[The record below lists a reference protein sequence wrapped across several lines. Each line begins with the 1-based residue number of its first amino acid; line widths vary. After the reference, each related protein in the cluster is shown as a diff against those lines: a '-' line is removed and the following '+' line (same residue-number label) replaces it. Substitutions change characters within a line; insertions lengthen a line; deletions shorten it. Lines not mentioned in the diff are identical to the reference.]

1 MRLYLANL
9 IIALGATAYLRKV
22 WPILAETGL
31 RTLGAFLGV
40 CVLLWLLSFLYNR
53 RFFRQLPRIMHL
65 TVYFIKELIVANIK
79 VTYEVLT
86 IKNTMSPA
94 VVAVPLEVQRN
105 EEIMLLANMITL
117 TPGTLS
123 LQVSDDR
130 KRLYVHTLYIGSHA
144 EEFRQQIKA
153 GFEKKILAITRIPL

>member
-1 MRLYLANL
+1 MRIYLANL
-9 IIALGATAYLRKV
+9 IVALLATAYLRMV
-22 WPILAETGL
+22 WPVLAQTGL
-31 RTLGAFLGV
+31 RTLGAFLVV
-40 CVLLWLLSFLYNR
+40 CILLWLLSFLYNR
-53 RFFRQLPRIMHL
+53 RFFRQVPHIVYL
-65 TVYFIKELIVANIK
+65 TVYFLKELVVANIK

-130 KRLYVHTLYIGSHA
+130 QHLYVHTLYIGSSA
-144 EEFRQQIKA
+144 EEFRQQIKT
-153 GFEKKILAITRIPL
+153 GFEKKILAVTRIPA

>member
-1 MRLYLANL
+1 MRIYLANL
-9 IIALGATAYLRKV
+9 IVALSTTAYLRTV
-22 WPILAETGL
+22 WPVLAQTGL

-53 RFFRQLPRIMHL
+53 RFFRQVPRIVHL
-65 TVYFIKELIVANIK
+65 TVYFLKELVVANIK

-130 KRLYVHTLYIGSHA
+130 QHLYVHTLYIGSSA
-144 EEFRQQIKA
+144 EEFRQQIKT
-153 GFEKKILAITRIPL
+153 GFEKKILAVTSIA

>member
-1 MRLYLANL
+1 MKVYFANL
-9 IIALGATAYLRKV
+9 IIAIGATAYLRKA
-22 WPILAETGL
+22 WPVLAETGI
-31 RTLGAFLGV
+31 RTIGVFLV
-40 CVLLWLLSFLYNR
+40 ICLLLWLLSFLYNR
-53 RFFRQLPRIMHL
+53 RFFRQLPRVVHL
-65 TVYFIKELIVANIK
+65 TVYFLKELVVANIK

-94 VVAVPLEVQRN
+94 VVAVPLDLQRN

-130 KRLYVHTLYIGSHA
+130 QHLYVHTLYIGRSA
-144 EEFRQQIKA
+144 EEFRRQIKT
-153 GFEKKILAITRIPL
+153 GFESKILAVTNIT